1 MRIKIGLNNLLINF
15 LTDKRED
22 FGAEISELE
31 INDFGVGDKN
41 HQKDNFCLR
50 PRNLEISLK
59 MYLVHKLRTLLI
71 NIIRG
76 VFYV

>member
-1 MRIKIGLNNLLINF
+1 MRIKIGLNNLLIKF

-41 HQKDNFCLR
+41 HLSSTPKS
-50 PRNLEISLK
+50 RN
-59 MYLVHKLRTLLI
+59 
-71 NIIRG
+71 
-76 VFYV
+76 